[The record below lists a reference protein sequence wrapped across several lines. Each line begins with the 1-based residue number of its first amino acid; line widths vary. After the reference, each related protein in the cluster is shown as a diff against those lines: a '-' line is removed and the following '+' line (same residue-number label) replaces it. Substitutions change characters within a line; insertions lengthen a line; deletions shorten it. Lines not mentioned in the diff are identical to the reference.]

1 MIIALAVAGSDAAPG
16 DRGADGAGSEAQW
29 FGQLT
34 LTANGVTGLP
44 TLTRTR
50 TLTLTLTLTLALT
63 LTLTLTLTHPV
74 RRPARRAAR
83 R

>member
-34 LTANGVTGLP
+34 LTANGVTVLP
-44 TLTRTR
+44 
-50 TLTLTLTLTLALT
+50 TLTLTLT
-63 LTLTLTLTHPV
+63 P
-74 RRPARRAAR
+74 
-83 R
+83 